1 MRVHVSGARGSLPVS
16 GPGVLRYGGDTPC
29 VSIECDDEPL
39 LVLDAGTGI
48 FNLAKS
54 LGRPP
59 DFRCTIMLTHLH
71 WDHMM
76 GLPFF
81 PADQPDAE
89 TLVLGPGDR
98 TRTDEGA
105 GLRAGLDSVMRPP
118 GFPITLDGLEGR
130 WDYETL
136 GDETVRLGRVTL
148 TTRHVRHRGPTLGV
162 QVEAD
167 GAALAYIPDHGPGAE
182 GRGPEH
188 DELVP
193 DGVRD
198 LVEGVDLLI
207 HDAHQTPSQYERFRH
222 FGHCTPGYAVRVAK
236 AGKVGR
242 LLLFHHDPGR
252 DDDGVDT
259 MLDDARGRGTARLHR
274 ADRRCRRGRHA
285 RAHPLHPPAE
295 HGGTALSTSE
305 ELADQASAALDA
317 GGPEAHVAALRALT
331 DRCASRPRRSRCCA
345 QRVGDRARRPRP
357 GAERRSDS

>member
-1 MRVHVSGARGSLPVS
+1 MRVHVWGTRGSLPVS

-81 PADQPDAE
+81 FPADQPDAE

-105 GLRAGLDSVMRPP
+105 GLRSGLDSVMRPP

-162 QVEAD
+162 RVEAD

-222 FGHCTPGYAVRVAK
+222 FGHCTPAYAVRVAK

-259 MLDDARGRGTARLHR
+259 MLDDAREAAAQLGYTGPIDAAAEGDTHELTRYTR
-274 ADRRCRRGRHA
+274 
-285 RAHPLHPPAE
+285 PP
-295 HGGTALSTSE
+295 STE
-305 ELADQASAALDA
+305 
-317 GGPEAHVAALRALT
+317 ALR
-331 DRCASRPRRSRCCA
+331 
-345 QRVGDRARRPRP
+345 
-357 GAERRSDS
+357 